1 MIRTIQLIRNIGKFD
16 SVASGAS
23 IPLSRLAVVYAENG
37 RGKTTL
43 AAILRS
49 LATGDPIPIS
59 ERRRLT
65 AQHPPHVVIDCDGGP
80 PSAMFLN
87 NTWNRTLSN
96 ITVFDDIFVDE
107 NVCSGLDVQP
117 EHRQHLHELILG
129 VQGVTLTRELQRLAA
144 QIDQHNTELRT
155 RGTAIPAAARGPLSV
170 DEFCALPARS
180 DIDTLIV
187 EAERSLAAAQE
198 QAPVRQ
204 TPGFDR
210 ITLPSFGIDEIERI
224 LQSDLPTLNTAAAA
238 RVQTHLGSIGRGG
251 EEWVANGMTRV
262 HHNSAAHTELCP
274 FCAQDLTHSDV
285 IDDYQGYFSQEYSN
299 LKSRVSEV
307 LEQLN
312 RDHGELVTS
321 TFERAVRLA
330 VERRQFWSRF
340 GEVPEV
346 AADTAA
352 ITANWR
358 TARDQIAS
366 LLTAK
371 QGSPLDRI
379 GLSSEARAS
388 VVAYEIQ
395 RQVVERLNDQL
406 QRANASI
413 AVIKEQAATA
423 NATAISGD
431 LARLRA
437 IKERYTPSVA
447 LLCDA
452 YLAEKRAKAAT
463 EQQREQ
469 ARVALDQ
476 HRTNVFPGYETAIN
490 VYLQR
495 FNAGFRLARVSS
507 TNTRGGPTCTYNVV
521 INNQAVA
528 VAGGPVV
535 AGEPSFRNTLSAGD
549 RNALA
554 LAFFFASLDQ
564 DPNLSDKVVVIDDP
578 VSSLDEHRSLTT
590 VQEIRRLVGVAGQ
603 VVVLSHNKSLLCGLW
618 EGTDSTLRSALE
630 VVRDADGST
639 LSGWNVEQDSITEH
653 DRRHALLRDYLT
665 QGTGNRT
672 QGTGNRRDVAEAIR
686 PVLEAFLR
694 VASPEYFTPGTLLG
708 QFCGLCEQRL
718 GTAREILPR
727 HVIQELRDLTEYGNR
742 YHHDTNSAWQT
753 AIVNDGELSGFV
765 GRTLDF
771 ARAWS

>member
-16 SVASGAS
+16 SVATGANF
-23 IPLSRLAVVYAENG
+23 PLSRLTVLYAENG

-49 LATGDPIPIS
+49 LATGDPLQIS
-59 ERRRLT
+59 ERRRLA
-65 AQHPPHVVIDCDGGP
+65 AQHAPHVVIDCDGGP
-80 PSAMFLN
+80 PAMFQN
-87 NTWNRTLSN
+87 NAWNRTLSN
-96 ITVFDDIFVDE
+96 MTVFDDIFVDQ

-117 EHRQHLHELILG
+117 EHRQNLHELILG
-129 VQGVTLTRELQRLAA
+129 AQGVTLNRELQRLAA
-144 QIDQHNTELRT
+144 QIDQHNTEIRT
-155 RGTAIPAAARGPLSV
+155 RGAAIGTAARGPFSV
-170 DEFCALPARS
+170 DEFCALPSRS
-180 DIDTLIV
+180 DIDALIV
-187 EAERSLAAAQE
+187 EAERSLAAAQQ

-204 TPGFDR
+204 TSGFDR
-210 ITLPSFGIDEIERI
+210 ITLPSFSIDEIQRI
-224 LQSDLPTLNTAAAA
+224 LQSDLPTLNTAASV
-238 RVQTHLGSIGRGG
+238 RVQTHLASIGRGG
-251 EEWVANGMTRV
+251 EEWVANGMRRV
-262 HHNSAAHTELCP
+262 HHNSTAHTELCP
-274 FCAQDLTHSDV
+274 FCAQDLSHSSV
-285 IDDYQGYFSQEYSN
+285 IDDYQGYFGQEYSN
-299 LKSRVSEV
+299 LKSQVSEA
-307 LEQLN
+307 LQHLN

-321 TFERAVRLA
+321 AFERAVRIA

-352 ITANWR
+352 MTANWR

-379 GLSSEARAS
+379 SLTKDARDA
-388 VVAYEIQ
+388 VAAYEVQ
-395 RQVVERLNDQL
+395 RQVIERLNDQL

-413 AVIKEQAATA
+413 AVIKEQAATS

-437 IKERYTPSVA
+437 IKERYTSAVA

-476 HRTNVFPGYETAIN
+476 HRTNVFPGYETSIN

-521 INNQAVA
+521 INNQPVA

-564 DPNLSDKVVVIDDP
+564 DPGLSDKVLVIDDP
-578 VSSLDEHRSLTT
+578 ISSLDEHRSLTT

-618 EGTDSTLRSALE
+618 EGADSTLRSALE
-630 VVRDADGST
+630 VIRDAEGST
-639 LSGWNVEQDSITEH
+639 LSRWNVEQDSITEH
-653 DRRHALLRDYLT
+653 DRRHALLRDYF
-665 QGTGNRT
+665 T
-672 QGTGNRRDVAEAIR
+672 QGTGNRRDVAEALR

-694 VASPEYFTPGTLLG
+694 VAAPEYFKPGTLLG
-708 QFCGLCEQRL
+708 QFCGLCDQRV

-727 HVIQELRDLTEYGNR
+727 PLVQELRDLTEYSNR
-742 YHHDTNSAWQT
+742 FHHDTNSAWQT
-753 AIVNDGELSGFV
+753 ASVNDGELAGFV
-765 GRTLDF
+765 RRTLDF
-771 ARAWS
+771 AKA